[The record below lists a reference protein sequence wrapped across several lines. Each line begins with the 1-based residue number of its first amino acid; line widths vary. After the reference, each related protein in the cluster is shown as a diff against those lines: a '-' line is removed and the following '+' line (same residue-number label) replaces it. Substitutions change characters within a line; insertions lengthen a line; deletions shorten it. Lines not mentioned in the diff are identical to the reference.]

1 MLRLVVPLTALTLLA
16 ACNTPEPA
24 APDAPAAAAP
34 APAAAPE
41 APTAPPPGATGK
53 LSPEM
58 LDKVT
63 PVPAFRGLGEHFN
76 VQITSAGEMRHTVAL
91 TWGTG
96 TRKADG
102 EVFWRGAPGPK
113 HEGPIALDGTL
124 MVDGM
129 ARRIDVEIIP
139 EACTDEA
146 DQPHT
151 HRVVVKVDGEGTL
164 NGCGDLAVY

>member
-1 MLRLVVPLTALTLLA
+1 MLRLVAPLAALTLLT
-16 ACNTPEPA
+16 ACTAPEPKVASTPVAEAPA
-24 APDAPAAAAP
+24 APIPPAA
-34 APAAAPE
+34 
-41 APTAPPPGATGK
+41 PTPPPGAAGK

-58 LDKVT
+58 VGKVS

-76 VQITSAGEMRHTVAL
+76 IQITSAGEMRHTVAL

-96 TRKADG
+96 TRQADG

-113 HEGPIALDGTL
+113 HDGPIALDGTL

-129 ARRIDVEIIP
+129 VRRIDVEIIAEP
-139 EACTDEA
+139 CTDEA
-146 DQPHT
+146 DRTHP

>member
-1 MLRLVVPLTALTLLA
+1 MLRLVAPLAALTLLT
-16 ACNTPEPA
+16 ACTAPEPKVASTPE
-24 APDAPAAAAP
+24 AP
-34 APAAAPE
+34 APAAE
-41 APTAPPPGATGK
+41 APTAPPPGAAGK

-58 LDKVT
+58 VGKVS

-76 VQITSAGEMRHTVAL
+76 IQITSAGEMRHTVAL

-96 TRKADG
+96 TRQADG

-113 HEGPIALDGTL
+113 HDGPIALDGTL
-124 MVDGM
+124 MIDGM
-129 ARRIDVEIIP
+129 ARRIDVQIIAEP
-139 EACTDEA
+139 CTDEA

>member
-1 MLRLVVPLTALTLLA
+1 MLRLVAPLAALTVLA
-16 ACNTPEPA
+16 ACSTPEPT
-24 APDAPAAAAP
+24 APATPPAPAAAA
-34 APAAAPE
+34 APAD
-41 APTAPPPGATGK
+41 APTAPPPGASGK

-58 LDKVT
+58 VAT
-63 PVPAFRGLGEHFN
+63 VSPVPAFRGLGEHFN
-76 VQITSAGEMRHTVAL
+76 IQITSAGEMRHTVAL

-96 TRKADG
+96 TRQADG

-113 HEGPIALDGTL
+113 HDGPIALDGTL

-129 ARRIDVEIIP
+129 ARRIDVEITAG
-139 EACTDEA
+139 ACTDEA

>member
-1 MLRLVVPLTALTLLA
+1 MLRFALPLTALTLVA
-16 ACNTPEPA
+16 ACAAPESTAPVASA
-24 APDAPAAAAP
+24 AVAEPDAP
-34 APAAAPE
+34 
-41 APTAPPPGATGK
+41 TGPPPGAAGK

-58 LDKVT
+58 LDSVS
-63 PVPAFRGLGEHFN
+63 PVPAFRGLGEHFT
-76 VQITSAGEMRHTVAL
+76 IDIASAGEMRHTVAL

-96 TRKADG
+96 TRHADG
-102 EVFWRGAPGPK
+102 EVFWRGAPGPT
-113 HEGPIALDGTL
+113 HAGPIALDGTL
-124 MVDGM
+124 MIDGM
-129 ARRIDVEIIP
+129 ARRIDVTIIP